1 MAHDHN
7 GRVGPPR
14 CEECNAPLNSDE
26 RRLDSSSTRFLC
38 LECQFAYD
46 PFPQVKRKRW
56 APKRRHRPLVPLLAS
71 ADQHLSC
78 PLQVPSL

>member
-26 RRLDSSSTRFLC
+26 RRLDSASTRSLC

-46 PFPQVKRKRW
+46 PFPRVKRKRRVL
-56 APKRRHRPLVPLLAS
+56 KRRRHPLAPILANAGHHVFCS
-71 ADQHLSC
+71 F
-78 PLQVPSL
+78 